1 MSVLK
6 NAWVPPNFILFI
18 CLTNYYALLNIL
30 IELNIGKK

>member
-18 CLTNYYALLNIL
+18 CLTNYYALLNFL
-30 IELNIGKK
+30 IELNIGQK